1 MRNFFGFF
9 VKGGQTTSIGGL
21 VVMALALAANVLII
35 GMGLNNIL
43 GWAVL
48 IASWIAILVFGVAA
62 KAEALGSKPFT
73 NDPLGWRKAKE
84 SYKETIGAENG
95 EQD

>member
-9 VKGGQTTSIGGL
+9 VKGGQTTSIGVL

-62 KAEALGSKPFT
+62 KAEALGFKPFT

>member
-62 KAEALGSKPFT
+62 KAEALGFKPFT